1 MEWVILVITKHL
13 VMEWVTND
21 HKKPD
26 VELFYTKDYRSKARG
41 VAKVNSKSPVHYWI
55 RTLSTVSN
63 IPEPRDL
70 PDH

>member
-1 MEWVILVITKHL
+1 MEWVILAITKHV
-13 VMEWVTND
+13 VMEWVTNN

-26 VELFYTKDYRSKARG
+26 VEPFYTKDYRSEARG
-41 VAKVNSKSPVHYWI
+41 VVKVDSF
-55 RTLSTVSN
+55 TLSIVSN